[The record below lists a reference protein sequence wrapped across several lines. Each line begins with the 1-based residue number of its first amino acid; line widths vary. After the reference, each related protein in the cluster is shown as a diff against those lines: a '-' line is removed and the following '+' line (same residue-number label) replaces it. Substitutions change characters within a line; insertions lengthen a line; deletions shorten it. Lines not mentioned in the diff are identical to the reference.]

1 MDGNNMKE
9 KICGKVYVETWKSDM
24 DGKPRERDVRCTLP
38 PGHVPGHGWELDKVA
53 LSQPVTA
60 KANML
65 TRSLRAEILEGDT
78 QRAID
83 TLDSLCDVLAKA
95 LP

>member
-1 MDGNNMKE
+1 MK
-9 KICGKVYVETWKSDM
+9 KICGAVYVETWES
-24 DGKPRERDVRCTLP
+24 DGKPREREVRCTLP
-38 PGHVPGHGWELDKVA
+38 PGHTGRHGWELDKGELDKGA

-83 TLDSLCDVLAKA
+83 TLDSLCDVLAKV

>member
-1 MDGNNMKE
+1 MKT
-9 KICGKVYVETWKSDM
+9 CGAVHVERWESE
-24 DGKPRERDVRCTLP
+24 GKPRERDVRCTLP
-38 PGHVPGHGWELDKVA
+38 SGHAGRHGWELDKA
-53 LSQPVTA
+53 NTEAPKPVTA

-83 TLDSLCDVLAKA
+83 TLDSLCDVLAKV